1 MGVCMDVNKFIREI
15 NRDELEKFALYMLNK
30 WTELKIKNES
40 ISKENSILKS
50 KSEKQQELID
60 GWVKKKEEEKRIQSR
75 YDRIYG

>member
-1 MGVCMDVNKFIREI
+1 MDVNKFIREI